1 MSRSPTTDQLRA
13 SIDRGAQGDK
23 VDWPDPAAV
32 PLGADEE
39 AGGQSPDDALRQQ
52 DAAPSPEATPRKRDM
67 IGVWVYVAVAV
78 FLLVIFSA
86 IALLAGSRG

>member
-39 AGGQSPDDALRQQ
+39 AGGQSPDDALR
-52 DAAPSPEATPRKRDM
+52 
-67 IGVWVYVAVAV
+67 
-78 FLLVIFSA
+78 
-86 IALLAGSRG
+86 